1 MVTIITEDEAST
13 DDGVGSATSVSV
25 ARGGAGKG
33 RSALL
38 GISIGEVL
46 PSAAA
51 VTAAAEVTPER
62 TTVTLTVITALRD
75 CAAS

>member
-38 GISIGEVL
+38 GIRIEEVL

-51 VTAAAEVTPER
+51 VTAVTPER